1 MGFAQRLKEAMDS
14 THTTMYRLSKIL
26 EVHPTTIKNWLDGK
40 SEPKSSTIEKIAT
53 ALDVPIL
60 ELLDLKQEAEK
71 ISRDDELINKIAFE
85 FDAPIELVRRIVGDQ
100 KENSDIEALRE
111 IVQVKLNLEQ
121 NESQKNTL
129 DKGSRNKALLNE
141 AFDKLNEKGQQKA
154 LERVEELTEIPRYQ
168 KDKTP

>member
-1 MGFAQRLKEAMDS
+1 M
-14 THTTMYRLSKIL
+14 
-26 EVHPTTIKNWLDGK
+26 
-40 SEPKSSTIEKIAT
+40 
-53 ALDVPIL
+53 
-60 ELLDLKQEAEK
+60 
-71 ISRDDELINKIAFE
+71 
-85 FDAPIELVRRIVGDQ
+85 
-100 KENSDIEALRE
+100 
-111 IVQVKLNLEQ
+111 NLEQ